1 MPAAQSFPSKVVRL
15 MVPFPAGGSND
26 VVARALS
33 QPLSK
38 ALDQSVM
45 VEKLLKDVPTM
56 IESGFAD

>member
-1 MPAAQSFPSKVVRL
+1 
-15 MVPFPAGGSND
+15 

-45 VEKLLKDVPTM
+45 VENRPGELLKDVPTM